1 MIKLYHTEEI
11 IKNFSIETIIL
22 SRGPKFQWSI
32 HRALCVFDHQIHF
45 EMRLNTF
52 VGCIEK
58 FDLKK
63 SWFYLESE
71 TSQDICIM

>member
-11 IKNFSIETIIL
+11 IKNFTIETIIL

-45 EMRLNTF
+45 EMRSNTF